1 MMYYVTFGTNGRST
15 SISVNETEGS
25 LPLHDTVLI
34 TQGHPYLILETT
46 ENEDGEVSNVIRG
59 PTAEELEQE
68 KTKLELVKKESD
80 IRIERNSKLAATDVF
95 MLFDKY
101 NSLTDV
107 QQKAITKYRQ
117 DLRDITTQKT
127 FPEKVTWPVYPL

>member
-1 MMYYVTFGTNGRST
+1 MYYVTFGANGRST
-15 SISVNETEGS
+15 GISVNETEGS

-46 ENEDGEVSNVIRG
+46 ENEDGEVFNVIRG
-59 PTAEELEQE
+59 PTTEELQE
-68 KTKLELVKKESD
+68 ETNKLELVKKESD
-80 IRIERNSKLAATDVF
+80 IRIERNSRLAATDVF

-101 NSLTDV
+101 NSLTADK
-107 QQKAITKYRQ
+107 QKAITKYRQ
-117 DLRDITTQKT
+117 ELRDITAQKT